1 MLKIHAAGLCHS
13 DLSVINGSR
22 PRSLPMVLGHEATG
36 EVLKVGSSVTRVK
49 EGDHVVC
56 TFIPSCGKCI
66 PCKEG
71 RPALCENGAKAN
83 EKGEMLEGGIRLS
96 NEDGQVY
103 HHLGVSGFAE
113 HAVVSENSI
122 VKISDE
128 IPFERAAVFGCAV
141 ITGIGA
147 VMNTAQIRPGS
158 NVAVV
163 GLGGIGLNAIIGAKL
178 AGANEII
185 ALDINEDKFDLAKQF
200 GATATFNSSD
210 DDIDEQIKEYVPGGV
225 EYAFETAGVVPAMQV
240 AYKITKRGVLQ

>member
-1 MLKIHAAGLCHS
+1 MA
-13 DLSVINGSR
+13 
-22 PRSLPMVLGHEATG
+22 LGHEASG
-36 EVLKVGSSVTRVK
+36 EVIKVGKAVTRVS

-71 RPALCENGAKAN
+71 RPALCENGAISN
-83 EKGEMLEGGIRLS
+83 EKGEMLEGGMRLS
-96 NEDGQVY
+96 NDEGKVY
-103 HHLGVSGFAE
+103 HHLGISGFAE
-113 HAVVSENSI
+113 YSVVSENSI
-122 VKISDE
+122 VKIDKK
-128 IPFERAAVFGCAV
+128 IPFERAAAFGCAI

-147 VMNTAQIRPGS
+147 VVNTAQIRSGS

-185 ALDINEDKFDLAKQF
+185 ALDINEDKFELAKQF

-210 DDIDEQIKEYVPGGV
+210 KDIDEQIKEYIPGGV
-225 EYAFETAGVVPAMQV
+225 EYAFETAGVVPAMKV
-240 AYKITKRGVLQ
+240 AYQITKRGGQL

>member
-1 MLKIHAAGLCHS
+1 M
-13 DLSVINGSR
+13 
-22 PRSLPMVLGHEATG
+22 
-36 EVLKVGSSVTRVK
+36 
-49 EGDHVVC
+49 
-56 TFIPSCGKCI
+56 
-66 PCKEG
+66 
-71 RPALCENGAKAN
+71 CENGAKAN

-128 IPFERAAVFGCAV
+128 IPFERAEYLVVCHYRYWCDEY
-141 ITGIGA
+141 T
-147 VMNTAQIRPGS
+147 QIRPGS
-158 NVAVV
+158 NVVV

-225 EYAFETAGVVPAMQV
+225 EYAFETGVVPQCKSPIKLLNEG
-240 AYKITKRGVLQ
+240 YYSNNGLTSS